1 MQLTDFTILMVEDD
15 PNDILLT
22 QRAFMQAS
30 LVNPLRIVRDGEEA
44 IHYLGGR
51 DPYSDRSRYPLPSLI
66 LLDLKLPKK
75 SGLEVLEF
83 LRAQPSLRQTPVI
96 VLTSSQE
103 SSDIQ
108 RAYSLGANSYL
119 LKPVGFDGLLEMVKA
134 IGMYWVL
141 LNQGPDRGVPASR
154 LLPPPEKDAS
164 LGPVKMMKNSDF
176 P

>member
-1 MQLTDFTILMVEDD
+1 MNLTDFTILMVEDD
-15 PNDILLT
+15 ANDILLT

-44 IHYLGGR
+44 IHYLGG
-51 DPYSDRSRYPLPSLI
+51 PATYADRSRYPLPSLI

-83 LRAQPSLRQTPVI
+83 LRAQPSLKQTPVI

-103 SSDIQ
+103 SSDIE
-108 RAYSLGANSYL
+108 RAYALGANSYL

-141 LNQGPDRGVPASR
+141 LNQGPDRRGPASR
-154 LLPPPEKDAS
+154 PLPAPRPQGAS
-164 LGPVKMMKNSDF
+164 PASS

>member
-15 PNDILLT
+15 PNDIALT

-44 IHYLGGR
+44 IHYLGGTE
-51 DPYSDRSRYPLPSLI
+51 PYADRSRYPLPSLI
-66 LLDLKLPKK
+66 LLDLKLPRR

-83 LRAQPSLRQTPVI
+83 LRAQPALRQTPVI

-103 SSDIQ
+103 SNDIE
-108 RAYSLGANSYL
+108 RAYALGANSYL

-134 IGMYWVL
+134 IGMYWVI
-141 LNQGPDRGVPASR
+141 LNHGPDQAARKPSSLPASS
-154 LLPPPEKDAS
+154 LPPDPS
-164 LGPVKMMKNSDF
+164 LHAGP
-176 P
+176 

>member
-1 MQLTDFTILMVEDD
+1 MPIQLIDFTILMVEDD
-15 PNDILLT
+15 PNDIMLT

-44 IHYLGGR
+44 INYLGGR
-51 DPYSDRSRYPLPSLI
+51 EPYADRTRYPLPSLV

-83 LRAQPSLRQTPVI
+83 LRAQPSLEQTPVI

-108 RAYSLGANSYL
+108 RAYALGANSYL
-119 LKPVGFDGLLEMVKA
+119 LKPVGFDGLLDMVKA
-134 IGMYWVL
+134 IGMYWVI
-141 LNQGPDRGVPASR
+141 LNQGPERAMPGPKTPAAHPEPTSR
-154 LLPPPEKDAS
+154 RAP
-164 LGPVKMMKNSDF
+164 
-176 P
+176 

>member
-30 LVNPLRIVRDGEEA
+30 LVNPLRIVRDGQEA
-44 IHYLGGR
+44 MDYLGGH
-51 DPYSDRSRYPLPSLI
+51 DQYADRSRYPLPSLI

-83 LRAQPSLRQTPVI
+83 LRAQPALRQTPVI

-103 SSDIQ
+103 STDIQ
-108 RAYSLGANSYL
+108 RAYALGANSYL

-134 IGMYWVL
+134 IGMYWVI
-141 LNQGPDRGVPASR
+141 LNHGPDQATRKPLTPSV
-154 LLPPPEKDAS
+154 PPEGTLRSA
-164 LGPVKMMKNSDF
+164 P
-176 P
+176 

>member
-44 IHYLGGR
+44 INYLGGR
-51 DPYSDRSRYPLPSLI
+51 DVYADRSKYPLPSLI
-66 LLDLKLPKK
+66 LLDLKLPKRN
-75 SGLEVLEF
+75 GLEVLEF
-83 LRAQPSLRQTPVI
+83 LRAQPSLKQTPVI

-103 SSDIQ
+103 SVDIQ
-108 RAYSLGANSYL
+108 RAYALGANSYL
-119 LKPVGFDGLLEMVKA
+119 LKPVGFDGLLDMVKA

-141 LNQGPDRGVPASR
+141 LNQGPERGRGAAAGTTAPVNAEKIR
-154 LLPPPEKDAS
+154 NPP
-164 LGPVKMMKNSDF
+164 
-176 P
+176 

>member
-44 IHYLGGR
+44 IQYLGGR
-51 DPYSDRSRYPLPSLI
+51 GVFADRTRYPLPSLV
-66 LLDLKLPKK
+66 LLDLKLPKR

-83 LRAQPSLRQTPVI
+83 LREQPSLKQTPVI

-103 SSDIQ
+103 STDVQ
-108 RAYSLGANSYL
+108 RAYALGANSYL

-134 IGMYWVL
+134 IGMYWVI
-141 LNQGPDRGVPASR
+141 LNQGPERSLPAPRPTSAA
-154 LLPPPEKDAS
+154 LPSPPTARN
-164 LGPVKMMKNSDF
+164 P
-176 P
+176 

>member
-30 LVNPLRIVRDGEEA
+30 LVNPLRIVRDGQEA
-44 IHYLGGR
+44 IQYLGGR
-51 DPYSDRSRYPLPSLI
+51 DAYADRSKYPLPSLI

-83 LRAQPSLRQTPVI
+83 LRAQPSLKQTPVI

-108 RAYSLGANSYL
+108 RAYTLGANSYL

-141 LNQGPDRGVPASR
+141 LNQGPDRGATTKPVP
-154 LLPPPEKDAS
+154 LPGSTTPLKPLNISES
-164 LGPVKMMKNSDF
+164 P
-176 P
+176 

>member
-1 MQLTDFTILMVEDD
+1 MPIQLIDFTILMVEDD
-15 PNDILLT
+15 PNDIMLT

-44 IHYLGGR
+44 INYLGGR
-51 DPYSDRSRYPLPSLI
+51 DPYSDRSRYPLPSLV

-83 LRAQPSLRQTPVI
+83 LRAQPALEQTPVI

-108 RAYSLGANSYL
+108 RAYALGANSYL
-119 LKPVGFDGLLEMVKA
+119 LKPVGFDGLLDMVKA
-134 IGMYWVL
+134 IGMYWVI
-141 LNQGPDRGVPASR
+141 LNQGPEKALPA
-154 LLPPPEKDAS
+154 PPPPGAVAPPPKPEAAAKKA
-164 LGPVKMMKNSDF
+164 P
-176 P
+176 

>member
-30 LVNPLRIVRDGEEA
+30 LVNPLRIVRDGQEA
-44 IHYLGGR
+44 IQYLGGR
-51 DPYSDRSRYPLPSLI
+51 DAYADRSKYPLPSLI

-83 LRAQPSLRQTPVI
+83 LRAQPSLKQTPVI

-108 RAYSLGANSYL
+108 RAYTLGANSYL

-141 LNQGPDRGVPASR
+141 LNQGPDRASGLKPAPAPGST
-154 LLPPPEKDAS
+154 
-164 LGPVKMMKNSDF
+164 GPLKPLNLSES

>member
-1 MQLTDFTILMVEDD
+1 MSLQLTDFTILLVEDD

-44 IHYLGGR
+44 INYLGGR
-51 DPYSDRSRYPLPSLI
+51 DAYADRTRYPLPSLV

-83 LRAQPSLRQTPVI
+83 LRGQPSLKRTPVI

-103 SSDIQ
+103 SSDLQ
-108 RAYSLGANSYL
+108 RAYALGANSYL
-119 LKPVGFDGLLEMVKA
+119 QKPVGFDGLVDMVKA
-134 IGMYWVL
+134 IGIYWVI
-141 LNQGPDRGVPASR
+141 LNQGPERIAPAAQ
-154 LLPPPEKDAS
+154 PPPPPPPS
-164 LGPVKMMKNSDF
+164 SHLP
-176 P
+176 

>member
-1 MQLTDFTILMVEDD
+1 MPMNLTDFTILMVEDD

-51 DPYSDRSRYPLPSLI
+51 ESYADRSRYPLPSLI

-83 LRAQPSLRQTPVI
+83 LRAQPSLKQTPVI
-96 VLTSSQE
+96 ILTSSQE
-103 SSDIQ
+103 SADIE
-108 RAYSLGANSYL
+108 RAYALGANSYL
-119 LKPVGFDGLLEMVKA
+119 LKPVGFDGLLDMVKA

-141 LNQGPDRGVPASR
+141 LNQSPERLTPGTRRSPAAH
-154 LLPPPEKDAS
+154 PPPAPSERDIH
-164 LGPVKMMKNSDF
+164 G
-176 P
+176 

>member
-1 MQLTDFTILMVEDD
+1 MPMNLTDFTILMVEDD

-44 IHYLGGR
+44 IQYLGGR
-51 DPYSDRSRYPLPSLI
+51 EAYADRSRYPLPSLI

-83 LRAQPSLRQTPVI
+83 LRAQPSLKQTPVI

-103 SSDIQ
+103 SADIE
-108 RAYSLGANSYL
+108 RAYGLGANSYL

-141 LNQGPDRGVPASR
+141 LNQSPERLSPGNRSQPGARPPDQPSR
-154 LLPPPEKDAS
+154 
-164 LGPVKMMKNSDF
+164 NS
-176 P
+176 

>member
-1 MQLTDFTILMVEDD
+1 MPIQLIDFTILMVEDD
-15 PNDILLT
+15 PNDIMLT

-44 IHYLGGR
+44 INYLGGR
-51 DPYSDRSRYPLPSLI
+51 EPYADRSRYPLPSLV

-83 LRAQPSLRQTPVI
+83 LRAQPSLEQTPVI

-108 RAYSLGANSYL
+108 RAYALGANSYL
-119 LKPVGFDGLLEMVKA
+119 LKPVGFDGLLDMVKA
-134 IGMYWVL
+134 IGMYWVI
-141 LNQGPDRGVPASR
+141 LNQGPERAMPAPKTPAAHPEPTSR
-154 LLPPPEKDAS
+154 RAP
-164 LGPVKMMKNSDF
+164 
-176 P
+176 

>member
-1 MQLTDFTILMVEDD
+1 MNLTDFTILMVEDD

-44 IHYLGGR
+44 MNYLGGR
-51 DPYSDRSRYPLPSLI
+51 DAYADRSRYPLPSLI

-83 LRAQPSLRQTPVI
+83 LRAQPSLKQTPVI

-103 SSDIQ
+103 SADIE
-108 RAYSLGANSYL
+108 RAYALGANSYL

-141 LNQGPDRGVPASR
+141 LNQSPDRLSPNARTPATAR
-154 LLPPPEKDAS
+154 PPSALAP
-164 LGPVKMMKNSDF
+164 
-176 P
+176 

>member
-30 LVNPLRIVRDGEEA
+30 LVNPLRIVRDGDEA
-44 IHYLGGR
+44 VAYLGGR
-51 DPYSDRSRYPLPSLI
+51 GIYADRSRYPLPSLI
-66 LLDLKLPKK
+66 LLDLKLPKR

-83 LRAQPSLRQTPVI
+83 LRGQPALKQTPVI

-108 RAYSLGANSYL
+108 RAYALGANSYL
-119 LKPVGFDGLLEMVKA
+119 LKPVGFDGLLDMVKA

-141 LNQGPDRGVPASR
+141 LNQGPDRARSGSSPSSTSPLR
-154 LLPPPEKDAS
+154 SIDAADS
-164 LGPVKMMKNSDF
+164 P
-176 P
+176 